1 MYQHTSSTPSN
12 LKFTNGS
19 LPAAPTHFTNNTAT
33 PSDSESDLSE
43 AIDPPSSTSAPP
55 KVTPQ
60 DNSVTSPDQRSDEGD
75 LTSEDAL
82 GSDDGD
88 YDIMDSPQP
97 PQAANVSASPKSRS
111 SSGGSR
117 TLGKRKV
124 GTEEDEYMLNDPEL
138 YGLRRSVS

>member
-12 LKFTNGS
+12 LTFTNGN
-19 LPAAPTHFTNNTAT
+19 LPVAPTHFTNNTAL

-55 KVTPQ
+55 KATVQ

-88 YDIMDSPQP
+88 YDMDSPQP
-97 PQAANVSASPKSRS
+97 PQAANTSASPKSRS

-124 GTEEDEYMLNDPEL
+124 DAEEDEYMLNNPEL